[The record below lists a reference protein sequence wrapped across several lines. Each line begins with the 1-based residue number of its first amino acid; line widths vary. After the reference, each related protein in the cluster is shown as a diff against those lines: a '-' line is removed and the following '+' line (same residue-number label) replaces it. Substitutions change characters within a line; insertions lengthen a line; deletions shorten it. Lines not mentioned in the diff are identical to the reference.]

1 MALLKPSHK
10 WMKKFVLKL
19 IQAASVRN
27 RFTNDL
33 EREFQIDQ
41 NFAWQSANAYL
52 ILTEGVCTCRTKFLL
67 HRATNETKKVGGGG
81 SQASMPK
88 NYHGKKVMCCVL
100 KAKFAKKWVGT
111 KPPPPGPPSSEA
123 LLQGAMDFFII
134 DRSLRNSSDKK

>member
-1 MALLKPSHK
+1 
-10 WMKKFVLKL
+10 MKKFVLKL

-81 SQASMPK
+81 KPS
-88 NYHGKKVMCCVL
+88 
-100 KAKFAKKWVGT
+100 FDAKKLPRQKSYVLRVKGKVCKEVGWDQAPTPRPPVIRGFATGGHGFFYNRQKFT
-111 KPPPPGPPSSEA
+111 K
-123 LLQGAMDFFII
+123 
-134 DRSLRNSSDKK
+134 